1 LHEIGHNFNLG
12 NTSWNW
18 NDEMFANFRAYYA
31 VEQLEN
37 LHLNNMGPMPVVYNY
52 PNIRREGTELKDYY
66 SERYNETMAQGEFHH
81 DGLMYTLILAK
92 EK

>member
-1 LHEIGHNFNLG
+1 
-12 NTSWNW
+12 
-18 NDEMFANFRAYYA
+18 
-31 VEQLEN
+31 
-37 LHLNNMGPMPVVYNY
+37 MGPMPVVYNY

-92 EK
+92 KNRLGALP

>member
-1 LHEIGHNFNLG
+1 
-12 NTSWNW
+12 
-18 NDEMFANFRAYYA
+18 
-31 VEQLEN
+31 
-37 LHLNNMGPMPVVYNY
+37 MPVVYNY

-92 EK
+92 EKIGWEPFLKPYNTCQATIQQQKRHGKI